1 MLKPGIN
8 KYIICGVAASV
19 GVYSLNQVRTLEFTH
34 IIGQDFGVYSLNQ
47 VRTLEFT
54 HLIRSG
60 LWSLLTLA
68 GQDFGVYSLNQVMTG
83 V

>member
-47 VRTLEFT
+47 VR
-54 HLIRSG
+54 IR
-60 LWSLLTLA
+60 SLLTLA
-68 GQDFGVYSLNQVMTG
+68 GQDFGVYSLN
-83 V
+83 

>member
-34 IIGQDFGVYSLNQ
+34 IIGQDFGVYSLN
-47 VRTLEFT
+47 
-54 HLIRSG
+54 RSG
-60 LWSLLTLA
+60 LWSLLT
-68 GQDFGVYSLNQVMTG
+68 
-83 V
+83 

>member
-34 IIGQDFGVYSLNQ
+34 F
-47 VRTLEFT
+47 
-54 HLIRSG
+54 IRSG
-60 LWSLLTLA
+60 LWSLLT
-68 GQDFGVYSLNQVMTG
+68 
-83 V
+83 